1 MKISER
7 LIWGVELDMICA
19 VTIFGEV
26 RHYRPGQL
34 IRSDRWVMT
43 PPTRHVAYEQRR
55 INQEYFF
62 CWAGKSH
69 IRIFWPVAGDQTARL
84 WLRIEIEG
92 YYLLFIIYYCGTC
105 RYHPSRKIPPLHSHQ
120 IFPQNLSSNFF
131 SKFDETLSRRPSRRP
146 SVRNQQ
152 TTGTLDYPKSEH
164 LKIAS

>member
-7 LIWGVELDMICA
+7 WIWGVELDMIFT

-43 PPTRHVAYEQRR
+43 PPTRYVAYEQRR

-69 IRIFWPVAGDQTARL
+69 IRIFAYSDRWPATRL
-84 WLRIEIEG
+84 PDCGWGLRLRGII
-92 YYLLFIIYYCGTC
+92 YYLLL
-105 RYHPSRKIPPLHSHQ
+105 RYVQVSSFQKDTPSSFSPN
-120 IFPQNLSSNFF
+120 FP
-131 SKFDETLSRRPSRRP
+131 
-146 SVRNQQ
+146 
-152 TTGTLDYPKSEH
+152 PKSFVKFF
-164 LKIAS
+164 LKVWWDSLTSSITTSIC